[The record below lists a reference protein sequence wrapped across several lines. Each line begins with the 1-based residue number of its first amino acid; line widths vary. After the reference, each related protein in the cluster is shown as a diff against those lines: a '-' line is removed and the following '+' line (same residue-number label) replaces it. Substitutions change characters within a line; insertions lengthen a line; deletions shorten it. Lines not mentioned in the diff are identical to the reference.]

1 MEKSRFSTVRKV
13 SNRHKSFQQLTDG
26 AFLLKDDQTEV
37 AVKQQMLLSMLVV
50 TTACRISDSGPFQIL
65 HLVSQTLGTPY
76 CAL

>member
-1 MEKSRFSTVRKV
+1 M
-13 SNRHKSFQQLTDG
+13 
-26 AFLLKDDQTEV
+26 LKDDQTEV